1 MIETNG
7 LTAEETLD
15 ALEEVKHIIDE
26 YGNSSN
32 VFAVKKHIDQVMK
45 RLHTTFSTSEGYRK
59 HETEEEF
66 KKN

>member
-26 YGNSSN
+26 YGHSSN
-32 VFAVKKHIDQVMK
+32 VFAVKKHIDPVMK
-45 RLHTTFSTSEGYRK
+45 RLLKRIYQFI
-59 HETEEEF
+59 
-66 KKN
+66 N